1 MSRIGRMPI
10 QVPAGVELKLE
21 GQTLTV
27 KGPKGTVTRTLNDGI
42 GLNIDGNVIKVTR
55 PNDEPQWRALHGLNR
70 TLVNNMVTG
79 VTTGFKKELEIN
91 GVGYRAAKDGKKLVL
106 NLGYS
111 HNITFEDTATL
122 TLEVPA
128 PNKVIVNGI
137 DKQEVGQLAANI
149 RGTRPPEPYK
159 GKGVKYVDEVIRRKE
174 GKTGKSGK

>member
-10 QVPAGVELKLE
+10 QVPAGVELKME

-27 KGPKGTVTRTLNDGI
+27 KGPKGTVTRTIHDGI
-42 GLNIDGNVIKVTR
+42 VVNHEGNVITVTR
-55 PNDEPQWRALHGLNR
+55 PNDEPQWRALHGLSR
-70 TLVNNMVTG
+70 TLVSNMVTG

-91 GVGYRAAKDGKKLVL
+91 GVGYRAAKEGKKLVL
-106 NLGYS
+106 NVGYS
-111 HNITFEDTATL
+111 HNVTFEDTATL
-122 TLEVPA
+122 TIEVPT

-149 RGTRPPEPYK
+149 RGTRLPEPYK
-159 GKGVKYVDEVIRRKE
+159 GKGIKYVDEVIRRKE